1 MQTRL
6 FSLVIGI
13 AYVLIG
19 ILGFI
24 PALRTTPAANAPHVD
39 ITASYGYLLGQFP
52 VNAVHNGVHIVIGIL
67 GILAFARFS
76 FAIGYCRTLFLVYG
90 LLAIIGFMPKAD
102 TLWGLAPIFGS
113 DAWLH
118 TATALLAAYFGWV
131 AHEPTYVEPARGHAV
146 HA

>member
-13 AYVLIG
+13 VYLLIG

-24 PALRTTPAANAPHVD
+24 PALRTTAAVGAPKVD

-52 VNAVHNGVHIVIGIL
+52 VNVVHNGVHILIGVL

-76 FAIGYCRTLFLVYG
+76 MSVAYCRTLFLVYG
-90 LLAIIGFMPKAD
+90 LLAIAGFLPTVN

-113 DAWLH
+113 DTWLH
-118 TATALLAAYFGWV
+118 
-131 AHEPTYVEPARGHAV
+131 
-146 HA
+146 